1 MQLER
6 VVQVSELQDRKPM
19 RLKGPG
25 YNLCLVISD
34 GEVYAFTNR
43 CPHTGAMLASGRVRR
58 AVLTC
63 AHHLAQFDL
72 RSGEVL
78 TYPLE
83 GLDADQTGALTLY
96 GVVIE
101 DGWVTVDTDSAR
113 CANEDVR

>member
-1 MQLER
+1 MQLEK
-6 VVQVSELQDRKPM
+6 VVHISELQDRKPM

-25 YNLCLVISD
+25 YNLCVVTSD
-34 GEVYAFTNR
+34 GDVYAFSNR
-43 CPHTGAMLASGRVRR
+43 CPHTGAMLDSGRVRR
-58 AVLTC
+58 TVLTC

-83 GLDADQTGALTLY
+83 GLDADQTGPLTLY
-96 GVVIE
+96 SVEIE

-113 CANEDVR
+113 CAAGDVG